1 MKASKDLVG
10 KPIVSI
16 TDGRILGKVNDI
28 YLDRELR
35 HVVAV
40 HSGYE
45 GLLRRKAQMI
55 PRDQVVL
62 FGEDTILVRQSD
74 VILPED
80 QVEGGETWIRRDQLS
95 GRNVDTPGGTRI
107 AKLDDVIL
115 DDQAGV
121 IGFVL
126 GRTYIESP
134 VAESGAISREVVVDT
149 GAEDGVMT
157 IELEKAEQEHFQF
170 PSSPEK
176 SEEPPVPEKQ
186 PVNENEESGGL
197 RDL

>member
-16 TDGRILGKVNDI
+16 ADGRILGKVNDV

-45 GLLRRKAQMI
+45 GLLRRKPQVI
-55 PRDQVVL
+55 LRDQVVL
-62 FGEDTILVRQSD
+62 FGEDVILVRQSD
-74 VILPED
+74 VIRGED
-80 QVEGGETWIRRDQLS
+80 QVQEIDSWIRRDQLN
-95 GRNVDTPGGTRI
+95 GRNIDTPGGTRI

-121 IGFVL
+121 VGFVL
-126 GRTYIESP
+126 GRTFVESP

-157 IELEKAEQEHFQF
+157 IELEKAELEHFQIQNNQERDEE
-170 PSSPEK
+170 PASPEK
-176 SEEPPVPEKQ
+176 TAGE
-186 PVNENEESGGL
+186 
-197 RDL
+197 